1 MPTVRNTLKDSPG
14 FSISCAFRDID
25 LSEQTGGISDEFG
38 LVGEDGVPAKKRS
51 SIHLEVKGDVLD
63 NDAMG
68 GHIKGAPVQGGG
80 EGPDA
85 IVLSPP
91 QNSGEFAQSLPADG
105 GGYGH

>member
-1 MPTVRNTLKDSPG
+1 MALFDVIVNT
-14 FSISCAFRDID
+14 C
-25 LSEQTGGISDEFG
+25 G

-68 GHIKGAPVQGGG
+68 GHIKGDPVQGGG

-91 QNSGEFAQSLPADG
+91 QAEYVALGSIVFSFFF
-105 GGYGH
+105 HV